1 MKIKLT
7 LPKNIIREYPAG
19 TTLLEVSR
27 DFAANYQ
34 SPIVE
39 GIFNG
44 IGTDLQ
50 KPVFENGTV
59 DFITL
64 DTEEGMRVYVR
75 SLLFL
80 FLVAIKELRPEVKIE
95 ARNSLGS
102 ALFCE
107 ITNDIVL
114 SNYEFK
120 GLGRL
125 YERAG
130 SQV

>member
-7 LPKNIIREYPAG
+7 LPNNIIREYPAG

-64 DTEEGMRVYVR
+64 DTEEGMRAACC
-75 SLLFL
+75 SFL
-80 FLVAIKELRPEVKIE
+80 WELSK
-95 ARNSLGS
+95 S
-102 ALFCE
+102 C
-107 ITNDIVL
+107 
-114 SNYEFK
+114 
-120 GLGRL
+120 GRK
-125 YERAG
+125 
-130 SQV
+130 

>member
-7 LPKNIIREYPAG
+7 LPNNIIREYPAG

-64 DTEEGMRVYVR
+64 DTEEGCAFMCAACC
-75 SLLFL
+75 SF
-80 FLVAIKELRPEVKIE
+80 
-95 ARNSLGS
+95 SGS
-102 ALFCE
+102 YQRAA
-107 ITNDIVL
+107 
-114 SNYEFK
+114 
-120 GLGRL
+120 
-125 YERAG
+125 AG
-130 SQV
+130 SKN

>member
-7 LPKNIIREYPAG
+7 LPNNIIREYPAG

-59 DFITL
+59 DFITRIRRR
-64 DTEEGMRVYVR
+64 GCAFMCAACC
-75 SLLFL
+75 SF
-80 FLVAIKELRPEVKIE
+80 FW
-95 ARNSLGS
+95 
-102 ALFCE
+102 
-107 ITNDIVL
+107 
-114 SNYEFK
+114 
-120 GLGRL
+120 
-125 YERAG
+125 
-130 SQV
+130 

>member
-7 LPKNIIREYPAG
+7 LPNNIIREYPAG
-19 TTLLEVSR
+19 MTLLEVSR

-59 DFITL
+59 
-64 DTEEGMRVYVR
+64 ES
-75 SLLFL
+75 SLIQTINPG
-80 FLVAIKELRPEVKIE
+80 VNVKK
-95 ARNSLGS
+95 
-102 ALFCE
+102 
-107 ITNDIVL
+107 NDISASNL
-114 SNYEFK
+114 S
-120 GLGRL
+120 
-125 YERAG
+125 
-130 SQV
+130 

>member
-7 LPKNIIREYPAG
+7 LPNNIIREYPAG

-64 DTEEGMRVYVR
+64 DTEEDARLCAQPAVPFSGSYQRAAAG
-75 SLLFL
+75 S
-80 FLVAIKELRPEVKIE
+80 KIE
-95 ARNSLGS
+95 ARNSGS
-102 ALFCE
+102 ALFVKSLT
-107 ITNDIVL
+107 ISYSATTI
-114 SNYEFK
+114 
-120 GLGRL
+120 
-125 YERAG
+125 
-130 SQV
+130 

>member
-7 LPKNIIREYPAG
+7 LPNNIIREYPAG

-50 KPVFENGTV
+50 MVQL
-59 DFITL
+59 IL
-64 DTEEGMRVYVR
+64 
-75 SLLFL
+75 
-80 FLVAIKELRPEVKIE
+80 
-95 ARNSLGS
+95 
-102 ALFCE
+102 
-107 ITNDIVL
+107 
-114 SNYEFK
+114 
-120 GLGRL
+120 
-125 YERAG
+125 
-130 SQV
+130 